1 MQDGSVSP
9 IRNFFRNSSVGAK
22 IAILLFFVLVIAAIV
37 LAIITTMQAKE
48 EQNIDVTNFS
58 EVSNAPEEYQ
68 IGTQDIIWQ
77 LIEQREPVPEFS
89 KYQAVIRDGSYQEE
103 SNGNLISANFIVDIE
118 ELRYSFEVDLSWP
131 KGQSTYSDPHIEI
144 HCPYYTDVIYPD
156 TQCVAELPT
165 AQIRR
170 YLPHNYYLDNGK
182 RVHIDQSS
190 FGGDIHLLVYIEA
203 CKNQDLINA
212 AMNYTHEWI
221 KTLYIDPDEFR
232 IEPYDTCMLST

>member
-1 MQDGSVSP
+1 MQDGSVTP
-9 IRNFFRNSSVGAK
+9 IGNFFRNSSLGVK
-22 IAILLFFVLVIAAIV
+22 IAILLFFVLVILAIV
-37 LAIITTMQAKE
+37 LAVLTTMQAKE
-48 EQNIDVTNFS
+48 EQNIDVTNFG
-58 EVSNAPEEYQ
+58 EVSNAPKEYQ

-77 LIEQREPVPEFS
+77 LIEQREPVPDFS

-103 SNGNLISANFIVDIE
+103 TNGNVINANFIVDIE

-170 YLPHNYYLDNGK
+170 YLPHNYYLDSGN

-190 FGGDIHLLVYIEA
+190 FGGYTHLLVYIEA
-203 CKNQDLINA
+203 CKNQELIDA
-212 AMNYTHEWI
+212 AMNYARNWVES
-221 KTLYIDPDEFR
+221 LYINPDNLKM
-232 IEPYDTCMLST
+232 EPYDTCLQ